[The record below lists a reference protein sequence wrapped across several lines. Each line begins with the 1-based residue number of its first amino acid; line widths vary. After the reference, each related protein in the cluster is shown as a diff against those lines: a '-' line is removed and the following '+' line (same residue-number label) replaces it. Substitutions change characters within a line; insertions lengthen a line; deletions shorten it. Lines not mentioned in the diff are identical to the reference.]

1 MDSYMANT
9 SNFESRGIL
18 TDNTVFGWQIVQMVK
33 FKTINNKKMNHT
45 STFEIRN
52 KIYSERHYFD
62 IKKKYLLG

>member
-1 MDSYMANT
+1 
-9 SNFESRGIL
+9 
-18 TDNTVFGWQIVQMVK
+18 MVM